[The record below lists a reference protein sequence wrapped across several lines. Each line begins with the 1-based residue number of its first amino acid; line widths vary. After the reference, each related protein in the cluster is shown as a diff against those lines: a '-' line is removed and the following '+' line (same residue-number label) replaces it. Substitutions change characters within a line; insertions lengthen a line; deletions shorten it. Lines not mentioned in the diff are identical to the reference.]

1 MNNTSEDSNAPVVDE
16 DQEDQTQEE
25 QEDQEDQEEDNPD
38 NEKQNTKQ
46 SDRKK
51 SSKALEESLN
61 MGQWGKFFMSFITF
75 FIELFLLSILLTN
88 MAFFAEK
95 RVGSENAINLN
106 MLFPTDRTKW
116 PYCYNGETYSDHT
129 AGCET
134 EGTFKQYIGDPSI
147 GTAKGFYFKIAGY
160 LEMIMEKLGGDTSQ
174 EAEKIDNII
183 SEKKQKP
190 GMGDG
195 ILFTR
200 LKQYMNNTFVFTF
213 TTVRKMLVW
222 MFEKYGSVFKKLPNE
237 LYDSWA
243 PVLILLAPIPLLAII
258 FGFGMGINAFIAVIG
273 CFYQKTRDS
282 VEWGSGFS
290 WSLLTMFMLPMFIV
304 IVTWL
309 VQFVQMI
316 GTFVVYPLLHGE
328 SYFKLYSMFAP
339 IFFFIFNIWV
349 IYLAYTE
356 LDETS
361 AIGFITGLIIL
372 YLIMYFVAIQRPI
385 NATRVYFKNKA
396 QGVA

>member
-1 MNNTSEDSNAPVVDE
+1 MNNTSEDSNAPVVED
-16 DQEDQTQEE
+16 DQEDQDETQDET
-25 QEDQEDQEEDNPD
+25 QDEDQEEDTPD

-75 FIELFLLSILLTN
+75 FIELFVLSILLTN

-95 RVGSENAINLN
+95 KVVSENAINLN
-106 MLFPTDRTKW
+106 MLFPTERTKW
-116 PYCYNGETYSDHT
+116 PYCYNGETYSDHNN
-129 AGCET
+129 GCDT
-134 EGTFKQYIGDPSI
+134 EGTFKQYVGDPTI
-147 GTAKGFYFKIAGY
+147 GTAKGLYFKIAGY
-160 LEMIMEKLGGDTSQ
+160 LEMIMEKLGGVTSQ
-174 EAEKIDNII
+174 EAEKIESII
-183 SEKKQKP
+183 QDKNQKP

-195 ILFTR
+195 ILYTR
-200 LKQYMNNTFVFTF
+200 MKQYMNNTFVYTF

-222 MFEKYGSVFKKLPNE
+222 MFEKYGNVFKKLPNE

-243 PVLILLAPIPLLAII
+243 PVLILLAPIPLLALI
-258 FGFGMGINAFIAVIG
+258 FGLGMGINAFIAVIG

-304 IVTWL
+304 IVTWM
-309 VQFVQMI
+309 VQLAQMI

-328 SYFKLYSMFAP
+328 SYVKLYSMFAP

-385 NATRVYFKNKA
+385 NAARLYFKNLNT
-396 QGVA
+396 